1 MLININGIPKDGV
14 TAKDIILHLISKHGA
29 NGANGHAIEFQ
40 GETID
45 RMSIESRLTL
55 CNMAVEFGAMTG
67 IISPDKKTIEYISGK
82 AFAPEKGDQKLAEE
96 YWASLKSDD
105 GAHFSKVID
114 IDASKLNTYVTWG
127 TSPEHAIEIKEKI
140 PSIDQANSSKENT
153 SIKRPLITWAWKKM
167 MQSEE
172 PKLML
177 HL

>member
-1 MLININGIPKDGV
+1 MVSPRTRYCPPRHNIYLSDSHTCSLGALGALAWGLDQVNASMRSNKYIGQEKPKSMLININGIPKDGV

-82 AFAPEKGDQKLAEE
+82 AFAPEKGDQKLA
-96 YWASLKSDD
+96 KST
-105 GAHFSKVID
+105 G
-114 IDASKLNTYVTWG
+114 
-127 TSPEHAIEIKEKI
+127 
-140 PSIDQANSSKENT
+140 QA
-153 SIKRPLITWAWKKM
+153 
-167 MQSEE
+167 
-172 PKLML
+172 
-177 HL
+177 